1 MRRPKANAISDNHRR
16 SISSTLGLLDER
28 LCRFERWAKCRT
40 AKGPLYEERDDLD
53 EDQKQA
59 ILAQIAAARAILA
72 EMRDELG
79 LKQQEASVRK
89 LIGSQCAWFWES
101 LVELESKHLNRYGEV
116 PAGFATC
123 FDPKV
128 KLLIE
133 CLEAISAIAR
143 RTAGRE
149 GMPQASRTADTGKAR
164 TCDEKEKP
172 R

>member
-16 SISSTLGLLDER
+16 IISSTLGLLDER
-28 LCRFERWAKCRT
+28 LCRFERWAKGKT
-40 AKGPLYEERDDLD
+40 AKGPLYGERDDLD

-59 ILAQIAAARAILA
+59 IVAQIAAARAILA

-101 LVELESKHLNRYGEV
+101 LVELDSKHLNRYGEV

-123 FDPKV
+123 FEPKV

-143 RTAGRE
+143 RTAGHE
-149 GMPQASRTADTGKAR
+149 GIPQASSTEKRAKGK
-164 TCDEKEKP
+164 TSNDKQKP